1 MCSSKGI
8 FKRVVPFLIT
18 LIIGLFIAS
27 FFVDLAPRRS
37 SFAADSAD
45 TVVIFKTFIC
55 KERDRRERA
64 ERELDRMRQNPTM
77 LVHPQPWTAQDDFVP
92 PGDISSF
99 YEVKPSLSVLA
110 TG

>member
-27 FFVDLAPRRS
+27 FFVDLAPRPIVFRS
-37 SFAADSAD
+37 GQRRHCRDFQDLYMQ
-45 TVVIFKTFIC
+45 
-55 KERDRRERA
+55 ERDRRERA

-92 PGDISSF
+92 PVTSPRST
-99 YEVKPSLSVLA
+99 K
-110 TG
+110 